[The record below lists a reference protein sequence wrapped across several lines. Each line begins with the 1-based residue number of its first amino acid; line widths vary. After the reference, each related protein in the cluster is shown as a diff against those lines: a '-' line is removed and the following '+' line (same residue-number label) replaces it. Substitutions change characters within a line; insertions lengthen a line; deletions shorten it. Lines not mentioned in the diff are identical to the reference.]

1 MKMILPGFAAAAT
14 LFASAL
20 LGQNVPGKAEFEV
33 ASVKPAD
40 GATFG
45 SSIHIRP
52 SRWEAR
58 NLTLAKLIKTAFH
71 LNDDQLVGGS
81 GWIDTAAWDINA
93 KFPDLIS
100 SSRLPEMLQSLLG
113 DRFHLAYHRETKTL
127 PVYILSVAKA
137 GSKLKEVTGPGEMG
151 FGSKLIRG
159 KVTMGDITEVLSN
172 MLHRQVIDQTELKG
186 LYEVNLEFAP
196 VDPNPSA
203 EAAATETLPS
213 IFTALEQQLG
223 LTLKSSKGPVEV
235 LVVESAE
242 KPSAN

>member
-1 MKMILPGFAAAAT
+1 
-14 LFASAL
+14 
-20 LGQNVPGKAEFEV
+20 
-33 ASVKPAD
+33 
-40 GATFG
+40 
-45 SSIHIRP
+45 
-52 SRWEAR
+52 
-58 NLTLAKLIKTAFH
+58 
-71 LNDDQLVGGS
+71 
-81 GWIDTAAWDINA
+81 
-93 KFPDLIS
+93 
-100 SSRLPEMLQSLLG
+100 
-113 DRFHLAYHRETKTL
+113 
-127 PVYILSVAKA
+127 
-137 GSKLKEVTGPGEMG
+137 
-151 FGSKLIRG
+151 
-159 KVTMGDITEVLSN
+159 VTMGDITEVLSN